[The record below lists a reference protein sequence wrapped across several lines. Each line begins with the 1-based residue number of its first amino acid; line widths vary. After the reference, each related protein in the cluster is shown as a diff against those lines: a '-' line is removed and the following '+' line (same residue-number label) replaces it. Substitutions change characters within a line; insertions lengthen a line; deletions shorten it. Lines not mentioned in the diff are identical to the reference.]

1 MSRTTTNERDKLVS
15 MRAPQAEWSLIDQA
29 AAIAGKTRTA
39 FVIDAAKRQAED
51 VLKDR
56 TKFAFNDTAWE
67 AFIAALDVPIDD
79 VERERVVRLMSGRPM
94 WERNA

>member
-15 MRAPQAEWSLIDQA
+15 MRAPKAEWILIDQA

-39 FVIDAAKRQAED
+39 FVLDAAKREAED

-56 TKFAFNDTAWE
+56 THFTFEGTAWD
-67 AFIAALDVPIDD
+67 AFAAALDAPIDPA
-79 VERERVVRLMSGRPM
+79 ERERVARLMSGRPL
-94 WERNA
+94 WERHA